1 MWNFHTATHYNYES
15 LRAFARENR
24 KYATMAERFLW
35 EQLRGG
41 ALGEKFLRQYI
52 VGDYILDFVSQDSG
66 LVIEV
71 DGGYHAECKQQERD
85 EDRTAFLEANGFQV
99 IRFTNEEVLFEI
111 EKVVEEIKQHLE

>member
-1 MWNFHTATHYNYES
+1 MWNFHTATHYNYDS

-24 KYATMAERFLW
+24 KHATMAEQFLW

-41 ALGEKFLRQYI
+41 ALGEKFLRQHIVGEYI
-52 VGDYILDFVSQDSG
+52 VDFVSHDSG

-71 DGGYHAECKQQERD
+71 DGGYHAERNQQERD
-85 EDRTAFLEANGFQV
+85 EDRTAFLEANGFHV

-111 EKVVEEIKQHLE
+111 ERVVKEIQTHLE

>member
-1 MWNFHTATHYNYES
+1 MWNFHSATYYNYES

-24 KYATMAERFLW
+24 KRATMAERFLW

-41 ALGEKFLRQYI
+41 ALGEKFLRQHI
-52 VGDYILDFVSQDSG
+52 VGDYIVDFVSHDSG

-71 DGGYHAECKQQERD
+71 DGGYHAERNQQERD
-85 EDRTAFLEANGFQV
+85 EDRTAFLEANGFHV

-111 EKVVEEIKQHLE
+111 ERVVKEIQTHLE